1 MGHGVVDDDDGLMGG
16 HGRSVEEA
24 VHATEEES
32 APSSSFERRREEL
45 RLDHISAE
53 LMSRYQNLH
62 TAQVTIMK
70 DFYLKLQNRLD
81 FISEPSR
88 TPEDSRAKQAV
99 AQKLMRVLR
108 QEEHKITSRSGLTL
122 TWL

>member
-1 MGHGVVDDDDGLMGG
+1 MQKSDQ
-16 HGRSVEEA
+16 RSWWN
-24 VHATEEES
+24 
-32 APSSSFERRREEL
+32 L
-45 RLDHISAE
+45 QQLDQISAE

-62 TAQVTIMK
+62 TAQVTKMK
-70 DFYLKLQNRLD
+70 DFYLKLQSRLD

-108 QEEHKITSRSGLTL
+108 QEEHKMTSRSGFKL
-122 TWL
+122 